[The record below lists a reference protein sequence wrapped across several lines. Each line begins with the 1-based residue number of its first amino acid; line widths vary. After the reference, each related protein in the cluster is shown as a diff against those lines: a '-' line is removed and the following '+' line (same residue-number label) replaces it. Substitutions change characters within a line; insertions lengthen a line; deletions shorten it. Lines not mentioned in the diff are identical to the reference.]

1 MILIWD
7 SDFLSFS
14 IYNFFFLNKFSIY
27 GFYILLSYEDN
38 NISYEDDN
46 LKLPGF
52 KINFDIVECG
62 NYNITQSCDNAELPY
77 PKGRYIESNYL
88 FFIFY

>member
-7 SDFLSFS
+7 SVLLGFS
-14 IYNFFFLNKFSIY
+14 IYNFFLLNKFSIY

-38 NISYEDDN
+38 N
-46 LKLPGF
+46 LKLAGF